1 MAQKVYKCALYARLS
16 RDDGDKT
23 ESDSITNQIN
33 LLEGYCG
40 RADDMEIAQ
49 HYIDDG
55 YTGTNFNRPAFIRM
69 MEDVDSGKVNCIIV
83 KDLSR
88 FGRDYIDA
96 GKYLERILP
105 MKGVRFIA
113 INDNIDSN
121 KGAYDMLLPIKNIFN
136 SQYARDI
143 SGKVRSSFDTKRKQG
158 EFIGAFCS
166 YGYCK
171 DPHDRN
177 HLVIDE
183 GAAKVVQRIFDMFES
198 GIGKDSIARKLNHEG
213 IPCPSEYKRLLGEN
227 YKNGLKMDS
236 TTYWTYSTV
245 HRMLRNRMYAGDMVQ
260 GKYRRPIMHGKAC
273 LQEKEKWLIKENTHE
288 PIISCEQ
295 WERVQR
301 LLEVKAKKVEFASEE
316 PLKGFIKCGKCG
328 RKMAI
333 RGDGELTRYSCVS
346 YERYGP
352 SACPKNNIKRN
363 FITRIVL
370 DDLNKMLGEIVNIHG
385 IDFPESAPQYTR
397 ITEEEQLEKALER
410 IGRLRLGVYEDY
422 KDGILSKEEYQTYK
436 ADYEVKEKQLRLQ
449 FDKGDILPKQ
459 GSTRSKLWVTKL
471 FEQGRIDE
479 LDRVTV
485 AEILDS
491 MYVYPDGRIEINYRF
506 GNTAE
511 SRLEHEA

>member
-16 RDDGDKT
+16 REDGDKA
-23 ESDSITNQIN
+23 ESDSITNQTS
-33 LLEGYCG
+33 LLESYCNK
-40 RADDMEIAQ
+40 ADDLEIAQ

-55 YTGTNFNRPAFIRM
+55 FTGTNFNRPAFIRM
-69 MEDVDSGKVNCIIV
+69 MEDVDRGKVDCIIV

-113 INDNIDSN
+113 VNDNIDSS

-143 SGKVRSSFDTKRKQG
+143 SGKIRSSFDTKRKHG

-171 DPHDRN
+171 DPHDNN

-183 GAAKVVQRIFDMFES
+183 YAAKVVQRIFDMFES
-198 GIGKDSIARKLNHEG
+198 GIGKDSIARRLNHEG
-213 IPCPSEYKRLLGEN
+213 IPCPSEYKRMVGEN
-227 YKNGLKMDS
+227 YKNGLKMDE

-260 GKYRRPIMHGKAC
+260 GKYHRPIMHGKAH

-295 WERVQR
+295 WGRVQR
-301 LLEVKAKKVEFASEE
+301 LLEVKAKKVDFASEE

-328 RKMAI
+328 RSMVI
-333 RGDGELTRYSCVS
+333 RGKGEKTRYSCVS

-352 SACPKNNIKRN
+352 SACPKNHIRRN
-363 FITRIVL
+363 FITGIIL
-370 DDLNKMLGEIVNIHG
+370 DDLNQMLGEIVNIREVSV
-385 IDFPESAPQYTR
+385 PESASHGVR
-397 ITEEEQLEKALER
+397 ITEEEQLETALER
-410 IGRLRLGVYEDY
+410 ISRLRLGVYEDY
-422 KDGILSKEEYQTYK
+422 KDGILSKEEYLTYK
-436 ADYEVKEKQLRLQ
+436 ADYEAREERLKRR
-449 FDKGDILPKQ
+449 FAKADILPEP
-459 GSTRSKLWVTKL
+459 GRTRSKPWVTKL

-485 AEILDS
+485 AEIVDS
-491 MYVYPDGRIEINYRF
+491 IYVYQDGRVEINYRF
-506 GNTAE
+506 GNMAE
-511 SRLEHEA
+511 KDLEYGA